1 MLKLRELNIEDF
13 KSFRTL
19 DAKLKDGLTA
29 VVGPNGCG
37 KSNFFDAIIFAL
49 GNTSQ
54 KKLRYANIEEL
65 INKASDTKVAKVSI
79 TLEDE
84 KKNETYKISRE
95 VSEKGSV
102 FRLNGS
108 RTTLE
113 SIVSMLSNYNI
124 YPDGHNFILQDK
136 IKKITEATDLERK
149 KIIDE
154 ISDIEKFQDRLDL
167 SKKNLESVNVN
178 VEKINIALREKD
190 EWLTNL
196 RTQKETAERYIELN
210 NKKTTTKAIILKK
223 QKEHT
228 ERELAKLAEKIET
241 CTKEIAIFEKELVKL
256 KSETE
261 ESELELKNIA
271 KDFDSEFKVFEKIKE
286 QVTKKELTVQNEE
299 RELHKLE
306 REIKYLNS
314 DIDSKNQEI
323 LGIHKKNEGLEKRIS
338 ELQEFLRNAIEV
350 PEVKQFTVCN
360 YDRELNQFDNELQI
374 NKQKIS
380 DLEKNP
386 QELLDK
392 IKESDSIRE
401 EIKVVEAE
409 IKNLEIERSTIENNY
424 VEEEN
429 VIFIKDETEIQA
441 RVDELYSQNRFGT
454 FVFALEDSELE
465 DCELENTKKSGKLYI
480 TTLSPE
486 DILSEIDAKIEESNK
501 KIEKIKQDL
510 EIKEQ
515 EKEALIS
522 KINEE
527 RKRKIEEYN
536 SSITSILNKRKNI
549 LTEIEKVKKELNTVK
564 QQQKMQEEIN
574 NKKIE
579 IEKIKEEIKYKTELI
594 DVHKKEIKKIEKQI
608 EEKNKEELKIKE
620 KINSLNSELVEEKAS
635 LNSEKARHEKI
646 KQKKQ
651 SLEELIQTNN
661 KKIAELK
668 SNIIINKN
676 HIEIGES
683 ETKSKTQLLK
693 EHEEEIESFV
703 RNNKGFIIE
712 AHTKEASKA
721 LHLLKAEL
729 NTAEEQINTLG
740 PVNHKAIEDYNNLL
754 KEVSEIE
761 EKIKKLEEEKS
772 KVSELLDKIILE
784 KTTTFMSNFNSIK
797 EIFIKNVSELGL
809 GTGDLVLT
817 DKDLDLAGVKITI
830 SSKKSKKNLQSLSG
844 GEKALVSIAFILAIL
859 QHKPASFYLLDEID
873 AALDYQNTDKVVKLI
888 KELSK
893 TTQILIISH
902 NTETIKL
909 CDYVLGITKNTR
921 GTSIIG
927 VTKELIS

>member
-29 VVGPNGCG
+29 IVGPNGCG

-113 SIVSMLSNYNI
+113 SIISMLSNYNI

-136 IKKITEATDLERK
+136 IKKIAEATDLERK

-167 SKKNLESVNVN
+167 SKKNLESVNTN

-228 ERELAKLAEKIET
+228 EKELTKLTEKIET
-241 CTKEIAIFEKELVKL
+241 CIKEISSFEKDLTKL

-261 ESELELKNIA
+261 ESELELKNIS
-271 KDFDSEFKVFEKIKE
+271 KDFDSEFKIFEKIKE
-286 QVTKKELTVQNEE
+286 QATKKELTLQNEE
-299 RELHKLE
+299 RELHKIE
-306 REIKYLNS
+306 REIRYLNS
-314 DIDSKNQEI
+314 DIESKNQDI
-323 LGIHKKNEGLEKRIS
+323 GGLHKKTEDLEKKIS
-338 ELQEFLRNAIEV
+338 EIQEFLRNAIEV
-350 PEVKQFTVCN
+350 PEVKQFNVRN
-360 YDRELNQFDNELQI
+360 YDKELTQLESEIENQR
-374 NKQKIS
+374 QKIKE
-380 DLEKNP
+380 LEKNP

-392 IKESDSIRE
+392 IKDTDALGD
-401 EIKVVEAE
+401 EIKSLEAE
-409 IKNLEIERSTIENNY
+409 IKNLEVEKSTIENNY

-429 VIFIKDETEIQA
+429 VIFVKEETEIQGII
-441 RVDELYSQNRFGT
+441 DDLYSQNRFGT
-454 FVFALEDSELE
+454 FVFALENSKLE
-465 DCELENTKKSGKLYI
+465 DCELENTKKSGNLYV

-486 DILSEIDAKIEESNK
+486 DILSKLDSKIDELNK
-501 KIEKIKQDL
+501 KITQINQDL

-515 EKEALIS
+515 EKADITS

-527 RKRKIEEYN
+527 RKIKIEEYSHAIN
-536 SSITSILNKRKNI
+536 SALEKRKII
-549 LTEIEKVKKELNTVK
+549 LADIEKVKEELNAIK
-564 QQQKMQEEIN
+564 KLQKMQEEIN
-574 NKKIE
+574 AKKIE
-579 IEKIKEEIKYKTELI
+579 IEKIKEEIKYKSELI
-594 DVHKKEIKKIEKQI
+594 GVHKKEIQKNEKQI
-608 EEKNKEELKIKE
+608 EDKNKEILKIKE
-620 KINSLNSELVEEKAS
+620 KVNSINSELVDEKAS
-635 LNSEKARHEKI
+635 LNSEKVRQEKI
-646 KQKKQ
+646 KQRRQ
-651 SLEELIQTNN
+651 SLEETVYSNN

-676 HIEIGES
+676 HIEIGDS
-683 ETKSKTQLLK
+683 ETKSKKQLLK
-693 EHEEEIESFV
+693 EHEEEIENFV

-712 AHTKEASKA
+712 AHTKEANKA

-729 NTAEEQINTLG
+729 NEAEEQINNLG

-754 KEVSEIE
+754 KEVLEIE
-761 EKIKKLEEEKS
+761 EKVKKLEDEKS

-817 DKDLDLAGVKITI
+817 NKDLDQAGIKITI

-859 QHKPASFYLLDEID
+859 QHKPASFYILDEID
-873 AALDYQNTDKVVKLI
+873 AALDYQNTDKVIKLI

-893 TTQILIISH
+893 STQILIVSH

-909 CDYVLGITKNTR
+909 CDYVLGITTNTR